1 MKTYI
6 KFLINLFN
14 ISLLKIFIIFFI
26 IILIT
31 NILEQIEFF
40 KNIDLSFFYL
50 FFLSLLNT
58 PSVLFEIL
66 PFIFLLGTQVFFI
79 HLIDKNELQVFKYSG
94 LNNIKIIKILGL
106 YSFILGIIMVIFF
119 YNGSSIL
126 KNSYLLIKNNYSD
139 DNKYLA
145 VITENGLWIKDEIN
159 DNINESRRI
168 DISNV
173 FSSNRLSLGNSFES
187 GESITLGLNFKKEK
201 VNVDNKIDKIEEYID
216 FKLASVFRLDEEKNI
231 PTSST
236 LNKKNSNIFGEFNF
250 KPTRNISLGYN
261 FSLTDDLNTFEYN
274 SLITKIEFGN
284 FITQFDYLEER
295 GAVGST
301 NIIENTTKYNFDN
314 QNSISFNT
322 RRNRKLDLT
331 EYYDL
336 VYEYKNDCLVAG
348 VKYKKNYYNDADIKP
363 VEELFFSIT
372 IVPLGTFSPDKMALK

>member
-14 ISLLKIFIIFFI
+14 ISLLKIFITFFI

-66 PFIFLLGTQVFFI
+66 PFIFLLGTQVSFI

-106 YSFILGIIMVIFF
+106 YSFILGIIIVIFF

-159 DNINESRRI
+159 DNINIINARKVNNEFLLNVSI
-168 DISNV
+168 TKFNKNFDLVEVLQSEKVDITSKKWKIFNPV
-173 FSSNRLSLGNSFES
+173 TLKGNSQSTLDELILHSNFDLQKINS
-187 GESITLGLNFKKEK
+187 LFSNLSSLSIIDLITLRKSYMSLNYS
-201 VNVDNKIDKIEEYID
+201 VTDINSHLLKIVSYPLYLTLITI
-216 FKLASVFRLDEEKNI
+216 FSAIIMFNI
-231 PTSST
+231 
-236 LNKKNSNIFGEFNF
+236 
-250 KPTRNISLGYN
+250 GYQK
-261 FSLTDDLNTFEYN
+261 NTFFKIILGIFLSVIIYYINNFLSVLGTNEKIPLTL
-274 SLITKIEFGN
+274 SIFLPLIILSIIN
-284 FITQFDYLEER
+284 FI
-295 GAVGST
+295 S
-301 NIIENTTKYNFDN
+301 II
-314 QNSISFNT
+314 
-322 RRNRKLDLT
+322 KLN
-331 EYYDL
+331 E
-336 VYEYKNDCLVAG
+336 K
-348 VKYKKNYYNDADIKP
+348 
-363 VEELFFSIT
+363 
-372 IVPLGTFSPDKMALK
+372 

>member
-14 ISLLKIFIIFFI
+14 ISLLKIFITFFI
-26 IILIT
+26 IILVT

-159 DNINESRRI
+159 DNINIINARQVNNEFLLNVSI
-168 DISNV
+168 TKFNKDFDLVEVLQSEKVDITSKKWKIFNPIT
-173 FSSNRLSLGNSFES
+173 LKGNSQSTLNELILHSNFDLQKINS
-187 GESITLGLNFKKEK
+187 LFSNLSSLSIIDLITLRKSYMSLNYSVTDINSHLLKIVSYPVYLTLITIFSAIIMFNIGYQKNTFYKITLGIFLSVIIYYINNFLSVLGTNEK
-201 VNVDNKIDKIEEYID
+201 
-216 FKLASVFRLDEEKNI
+216 I
-231 PTSST
+231 PVT
-236 LNKKNSNIFGEFNF
+236 LSIFL
-250 KPTRNISLGYN
+250 P
-261 FSLTDDLNTFEYN
+261 
-274 SLITKIEFGN
+274 LIILSIIN
-284 FITQFDYLEER
+284 FI
-295 GAVGST
+295 S
-301 NIIENTTKYNFDN
+301 II
-314 QNSISFNT
+314 
-322 RRNRKLDLT
+322 KLN
-331 EYYDL
+331 E
-336 VYEYKNDCLVAG
+336 K
-348 VKYKKNYYNDADIKP
+348 
-363 VEELFFSIT
+363 
-372 IVPLGTFSPDKMALK
+372 

>member
-14 ISLLKIFIIFFI
+14 ISLLKIFITFFI

-159 DNINESRRI
+159 DNINIINALKVNNEFLLNVSITRFNKDFDVVEI
-168 DISNV
+168 LQSEKVDITSKKWKIFNPIT
-173 FSSNRLSLGNSFES
+173 LKGNSQSTLDELILHSNFDLQKINS
-187 GESITLGLNFKKEK
+187 LFSNLSSLSIIDLITLRKSYMSLNYSVTDINSHLLKIVSYPLYLTLITIFSAIIMFNIGYQKNTFFKITLGIFLSVIIYYINNFLSVLGTNEK
-201 VNVDNKIDKIEEYID
+201 
-216 FKLASVFRLDEEKNI
+216 I
-231 PTSST
+231 PLT
-236 LNKKNSNIFGEFNF
+236 LSIFL
-250 KPTRNISLGYN
+250 P
-261 FSLTDDLNTFEYN
+261 
-274 SLITKIEFGN
+274 LIILSIIN
-284 FITQFDYLEER
+284 FI
-295 GAVGST
+295 S
-301 NIIENTTKYNFDN
+301 II
-314 QNSISFNT
+314 
-322 RRNRKLDLT
+322 KLN
-331 EYYDL
+331 E
-336 VYEYKNDCLVAG
+336 K
-348 VKYKKNYYNDADIKP
+348 
-363 VEELFFSIT
+363 
-372 IVPLGTFSPDKMALK
+372 